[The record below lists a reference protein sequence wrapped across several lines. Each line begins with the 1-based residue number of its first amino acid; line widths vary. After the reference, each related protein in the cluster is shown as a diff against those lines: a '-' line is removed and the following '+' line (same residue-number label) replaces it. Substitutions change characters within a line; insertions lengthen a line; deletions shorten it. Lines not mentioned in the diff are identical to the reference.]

1 MLKQGLLIT
10 ALASIVF
17 AGNVKMDLNAK
28 YGATNFHTK
37 GASQFASMVKDYS
50 NGSVNITVHPGSSLI
65 KGNPLKAV
73 KDGTVA
79 MTDMFIPFTSGG
91 GKVFGISALPFIA
104 SSYDDAYK
112 LYQISKPAYEKTA
125 KKWNQ
130 KFLYSVT
137 WPASGF
143 YSNKTMT
150 SFKDFKGV
158 KTRTYDKN
166 SAAFV
171 NSAGGNAVALPW
183 GEVYSSLRTG
193 MVNSVVTSS
202 ASGKDG
208 KFWEVLSNFT
218 KIKYAFP
225 LQAVTINLDYWN
237 SMDKAQQS
245 AVLKAAKEIEKK
257 QWAAVRVEDSNAQKI
272 MTKNGM
278 KIAEASPML
287 QKQLGVIANNM
298 LVKYLSNADDQ
309 IKGIFDEYISTASPE
324 VKKVFKQYRK

>member
-1 MLKQGLLIT
+1 MIKKSLIVLSLAGV
-10 ALASIVF
+10 AL

-28 YGATNFHTK
+28 YGANNFHTK
-37 GASQFASMVKDYS
+37 GAVEFSKLVKDYTK
-50 NGSVNITVHPGSSLI
+50 GSVNITVHPGSALI

-91 GKVFGISALPFIA
+91 GKVFGVSALPFIA
-104 SSYDDAYK
+104 SSYDDAFK
-112 LYQISKPAYEKTA
+112 LYQLSKPAYEKTA

-143 YSNKTMT
+143 YSKKELT
-150 SFKDFKGV
+150 SISDFKGV

-171 NSAGGNAVALPW
+171 NMAGGSAVALPW

-193 MVNSVVTSS
+193 MVDSVVTSS
-202 ASGKDG
+202 SSGKDG
-208 KFWEVLSNFT
+208 KFWEVLDNYT
-218 KIKYAFP
+218 KINYAYP

-237 SMDKAQQS
+237 ALNKDQKDA
-245 AVLKAAKEIEKK
+245 LTRAAALIEKK
-257 QWAAVRVEDSNAQKI
+257 QWEAVKVEEKTALE
-272 MTKNGM
+272 TLAKNGI
-278 KIAEASPML
+278 KINEASPEL
-287 QKQLGVIANNM
+287 KKELDGIA
-298 LVKYLSNADDQ
+298 LELLTEYLDGANSQ
-309 IKGIFDEYISTASPE
+309 IQGIFKE
-324 VKKVFKQYRK
+324 YRK

>member
-1 MLKQGLLIT
+1 MLKQGLLI
-10 ALASIVF
+10 AGLAASLM
-17 AGNVKMDLNAK
+17 AANVKMDLNAK
-28 YGATNFHTK
+28 YGANNFHTK
-37 GASQFASMVKDYS
+37 GAEKFATLVKDYS
-50 NGSVNITVHPGSSLI
+50 KGSVNITVHAGSSLI

-104 SSYDDAYK
+104 QSYDDAYK

-130 KFLYSVT
+130 KLLYSVT
-137 WPASGF
+137 WPPSGF
-143 YSNKTMT
+143 YSNKAMT
-150 SFKDFKGV
+150 SISDFKGA

-208 KFWEVLSNFT
+208 KFWEVLDNFT
-218 KIKYAFP
+218 KINYAYP

-237 SMDKAQQS
+237 TLTKDQKDAM
-245 AVLKAAKEIEKK
+245 LKAASEIEKS
-257 QWAAVRVEDSNAQKI
+257 QWEASKEEDRVALE
-272 MTKNGM
+272 TLVKNGM
-278 KIAEASPML
+278 KVNDASAQLKAEL
-287 QKQLGVIANNM
+287 DKIAND
-298 LVKYLSNADDQ
+298 LLSKYLDGASSD
-309 IKGIFDEYISTASPE
+309 IKKIFEE
-324 VKKVFKQYRK
+324 YRK

>member
-1 MLKQGLLIT
+1 MLKKGLVVLS
-10 ALASIVF
+10 LAAVAM

-28 YGATNFHTK
+28 YGANNFHTK
-37 GASQFASMVKDYS
+37 GAQKFANLVKDYTK
-50 NGSVNITVHPGSSLI
+50 GSVNITVHAGSSLI

-104 SSYDDAYK
+104 KSYDDAYK

-130 KFLYSVT
+130 KLLYSVT
-137 WPASGF
+137 WPPSGF
-143 YSNKTMT
+143 YSNKAMT
-150 SFKDFKGV
+150 SISDFKGS

-171 NSAGGNAVALPW
+171 NAAGGNAVALPW

-193 MVNSVVTSS
+193 MVDSVITSS

-208 KFWEVLSNFT
+208 KFWEVLTNFT
-218 KIKYAFP
+218 KINYAYP

-237 SMDKAQQS
+237 SLDKNQQK
-245 AVLKAAKEIEKK
+245 AMLKAASEIEVA
-257 QWAAVRVEDSNAQKI
+257 QWKASKEEDKVALEILAA
-272 MTKNGM
+272 NGIIV
-278 KIAEASPML
+278 KEAS
-287 QKQLGVIANNM
+287 A
-298 LVKYLSNADDQ
+298 
-309 IKGIFDEYISTASPE
+309 E
-324 VKKVFKQYRK
+324 VKKELDNIANDLLNKYLDGANSQIKKIFKEYRK

>member
-1 MLKQGLLIT
+1 MLRKCLLIAT
-10 ALASIVF
+10 VAGVAF

-28 YGATNFHTK
+28 YGANNFHTK
-37 GASQFASMVKDYS
+37 GAQEFSALVKDYTK
-50 NGSVNITVHPGSSLI
+50 GTVNITVHPGSSLI

-104 SSYDDAYK
+104 SSYEDAYK

-130 KFLYSVT
+130 KLLYSVT

-143 YSNKTMT
+143 YSNKKMETI
-150 SFKDFKGV
+150 SDFKGV

-166 SAAFV
+166 SAGFV

-183 GEVYSSLRTG
+183 GEVYSALRTG

-202 ASGKDG
+202 SSGKDG
-208 KFWEVLSNFT
+208 KFWEVLNNFT
-218 KIKYAFP
+218 KINYAYP

-237 SMDKAQQS
+237 SMNKTQQT
-245 AVLKAAKEIEKK
+245 AVLKAAKEIEES
-257 QWAAVRVEDSNAQKI
+257 QWKAVRVEDKNALDV
-272 MTKNGM
+272 MGKNGM
-278 KIAEASPML
+278 NISEANPALKAELDKIANEML
-287 QKQLGVIANNM
+287 S
-298 LVKYLSNADDQ
+298 KYLDGSSSQ
-309 IKGIFDEYISTASPE
+309 IKNIFKE
-324 VKKVFKQYRK
+324 YRK